1 MRPSDLHRIS
11 FCSAKVNPSTTV
23 LTFEVVSPKER
34 RQGVR
39 IIKPFMIH
47 PHTDD
52 CLCPV
57 KLFLLVRDHPSA
69 QDKRPA
75 DHLFVNSI
83 RPTQP
88 VESNTISTWLR
99 KLVRLSTQ
107 EKRVSVRSLDSSL
120 ALRSGIA
127 LDDIVT
133 LGNWQSSTTFDQ
145 FYRREH
151 LSLVD
156 FTNSV
161 LQPHSIPLSADDL
174 VPLSR

>member
-1 MRPSDLHRIS
+1 
-11 FCSAKVNPSTTV
+11 
-23 LTFEVVSPKER
+23 
-34 RQGVR
+34 
-39 IIKPFMIH
+39 MIH